1 MSSVETVGEFWED
14 FDRIIVFLYKSVYKI
29 LKTFT
34 PQGIELYI
42 RCNNNYRWVYIC
54 NNFYIS
60 IIASSQIKIDTAKR
74 TSSQARY
81 EIIITWI
88 TEIGDIDFVIII
100 LES

>member
-1 MSSVETVGEFWED
+1 MSSVETIGEFWEY

-54 NNFYIS
+54 NNFYIF
-60 IIASSQIKIDTAKR
+60 IITSSKIKIDTAKR